1 MTQPSGHNIFRSV
14 VNSFFFFSRH
24 RWSLSARV
32 GSRLRVGLIRTRDYS
47 LGLIILRTDFD
58 LLCLAQ
64 RERFHRCGDGRDSCQ
79 ETSQRSDQH
88 TSGPAHSLIRL
99 LTPPNSA
106 SALCCLGLIHSL
118 AWLMRPSPTGWDRL
132 LRQQRAAPKG
142 EAAENNPAAAGAPLQ
157 ICQSSVCRAS
167 LLLQLWLRFTFK
179 VREKIYFDSSEH
191 GKCSFFLF
199 FLNRTLNSITRWSAV
214 DK

>member
-1 MTQPSGHNIFRSV
+1 MTQPFGHNIFRSV
-14 VNSFFFFSRH
+14 VSIFFFFSRH
-24 RWSLSARV
+24 RGSLSARV

-64 RERFHRCGDGRDSCQ
+64 RERFHRCSDGRDSCQ

-118 AWLMRPSPTGWDRL
+118 AWLMRPSPTRWDRDNNERHRRGRRQKITRL
-132 LRQQRAAPKG
+132 QPERRSKSVSRLSAARLCCCNFDFISHLRWEKRSTLI
-142 EAAENNPAAAGAPLQ
+142 PLNMV
-157 ICQSSVCRAS
+157 SA
-167 LLLQLWLRFTFK
+167 
-179 VREKIYFDSSEH
+179 
-191 GKCSFFLF
+191 LF
-199 FLNRTLNSITRWSAV
+199 FFFF
-214 DK
+214 